1 MKQSFILR
9 LLRLKPRNDGLKME
23 LEKIRHSLAHVMA
36 SAIMEFYPKT
46 KLGIGPAIENGFYYD
61 IDFSDIRKINSKLQ
75 DTNSKQIPN
84 PKSQNSKHFTLTTED
99 LEKIEGRMKEL
110 IKENQKFIGKKVSK
124 IVAKKLFKNQ
134 PYKLKLIKE
143 LPGKTVGTYQNGNFL
158 DLCKGGHVENTK
170 EINPNAFKLTKIAG
184 AYWRG
189 DEKNKMLTRIYG
201 VAFATEKELMAYLK
215 MQEEA
220 EKRDHRVLGQKLD
233 LFTISEQIGKGL
245 PLFTP
250 KGALLREL
258 LNDYSQELRAAKG
271 WQNVWSPHITKNEL
285 YKTSGH
291 WEKFGDELFLVKSQE
306 TTDELVLKPMNC
318 PHHQQIYAS
327 KPRSYKDLPIKYME
341 TTTVY
346 RDEKAGELLGL
357 SRVRSITQDDS
368 HTFCTP
374 EQIEQIYQEL
384 IEVTKEFYKTI
395 GMRLR
400 ARLSLRGKTDAKKY
414 LGEPKLWKQAEDILL
429 NIAKKNN
436 LDYFVA
442 EGEAA
447 FYGPKIDFMATDAL
461 NREWQL
467 ATPQLDFVQPKRFGL
482 TYTDSN
488 GSPQTPVMIHFAL
501 MGSIERFLSV
511 YIEHTAGA
519 FPLWLAPVQISI
531 IPISEKQAD
540 YAKKVAQVLRQQN
553 FRFNVMNE
561 NETLGKKIRE
571 AEMQKVPYLL
581 ILGDKE
587 IAAQAVSLRQRGR
600 GDLGQMK
607 VENFVEKIKAEVINK
622 K

>member
-1 MKQSFILR
+1 
-9 LLRLKPRNDGLKME
+9 ME
-23 LEKIRHSLAHVMA
+23 IEKIRHSLAHLLA

-61 IDFSDIRKINSKLQ
+61 MEINGLK
-75 DTNSKQIPN
+75 P
-84 PKSQNSKHFTLTTED
+84 ED
-99 LEKIEGRMKEL
+99 LEKIETRMKEL
-110 IKENQKFIGKKVSK
+110 IKENQKFVGKKVSK
-124 IVAKKLFKNQ
+124 LIAKKLFKNQ
-134 PYKLKLIKE
+134 PHKLELIKD

-170 EINPNAFKLTKIAG
+170 EIDANAFKLTKIAG
-184 AYWRG
+184 AYWKG
-189 DEKNKMLTRIYG
+189 SEKNKMLTRIYG
-201 VAFATEKELMAYLK
+201 VAFGTEKELMEYLK

-220 EKRDHRVLGQKLD
+220 EKRDHRMLGQKLN
-233 LFTISEQIGKGL
+233 LFTISDQVGKGL

-258 LNDYSQELRAAKG
+258 LNDYSQQLRANKG
-271 WQNVWSPHITKNEL
+271 WKKVWSPHITKNDL

-374 EQIEQIYQEL
+374 DQIEQIYQEL
-384 IEVTKEFYKTI
+384 IEVTKDFYETI
-395 GMRLR
+395 GMKIR
-400 ARLSLRGKTDAKKY
+400 ARLSFRGKSDAKKY
-414 LGEPKLWKQAEDILL
+414 LGELKLWKQAEDILL
-429 NIAKKNN
+429 TIAKKNN

-482 TYTDSN
+482 TYTDSD
-488 GSPQTPVMIHFAL
+488 GKEQTPVMIHFAL

-519 FPLWLAPVQISI
+519 FPLWLSPIQFSI
-531 IPISEKQAD
+531 IPISEKHLE
-540 YAKKVAQVLRQQN
+540 YANKVAEILRQQN
-553 FRFNVMNE
+553 FRLEVLNQ

-571 AEMQKVPYLL
+571 AEMQKTPYLL

-587 IAAQAVSLRQRGR
+587 IESDSVSVRQRAK
-600 GDLGQMK
+600 GDLGQVK
-607 VENFVEKIKAEVINK
+607 IESFVEKVKQEVISK